1 MKKPD
6 CIRHWRDVEGAD
18 DSTYPDSDERFS
30 IGAPLARKLGLGRIG
45 IHHERLP
52 PGRRTSY
59 PHAESDEEEFV
70 YVLEGHPEAW
80 INGYLWKLEPGDSVG
95 FPAGTGVC
103 HTFINNTDEEVR
115 LLVVGEANK
124 KHNRIYYPLNP
135 VYAATREEGR
145 KIGCTVGGFGR
156 RHEMLHFEGICPYM
170 GNRKPLQQRQKFPD
184 HGKAIRAEAAPRM
197 CLVER

>member
-95 FPAGTGVC
+95 FPAGTGIC

-115 LLVVGEANK
+115 LLVVGEA
-124 KHNRIYYPLNP
+124 
-135 VYAATREEGR
+135 
-145 KIGCTVGGFGR
+145 
-156 RHEMLHFEGICPYM
+156 
-170 GNRKPLQQRQKFPD
+170 
-184 HGKAIRAEAAPRM
+184 
-197 CLVER
+197 

>member
-1 MKKPD
+1 MKRPD

-18 DSTYPDSDERFS
+18 DATYPDSNERFS

-70 YVLEGHPEAW
+70 YVLEGYPEAW

-95 FPAGTGVC
+95 FPAGTGC
-103 HTFINNTDEEVR
+103 AIPLSTTPMKRCAYWWWVR
-115 LLVVGEANK
+115 LIKNITAST
-124 KHNRIYYPLNP
+124 IPS
-135 VYAATREEGR
+135 
-145 KIGCTVGGFGR
+145 
-156 RHEMLHFEGICPYM
+156 
-170 GNRKPLQQRQKFPD
+170 
-184 HGKAIRAEAAPRM
+184 IRCMP
-197 CLVER
+197 

>member
-1 MKKPD
+1 MKRPD

-18 DSTYPDSDERFS
+18 DATYPDSNERFS

-70 YVLEGHPEAW
+70 YVLEGYPEAW

-115 LLVVGEANK
+115 
-124 KHNRIYYPLNP
+124 
-135 VYAATREEGR
+135 
-145 KIGCTVGGFGR
+145 
-156 RHEMLHFEGICPYM
+156 
-170 GNRKPLQQRQKFPD
+170 
-184 HGKAIRAEAAPRM
+184 
-197 CLVER
+197 